1 MNIEFDAEDNID
13 FFNANFECDDENKI
27 MDLYNIEKSIEN
39 NDNIAKKI
47 QIEKFNHPL
56 FLNYNYCLFCLERR
70 KTKYNH
76 NNLDSMHNKVNI
88 KTIGDYLEKNQI
100 NLKKPKNKI
109 EKISK
114 RRFIHSYDT
123 IQNTNI
129 EFYHHNE
136 SDTELYIEK
145 IEENYDYA
153 LSKNNSKKIK
163 SGPKKNSNMNKAY
176 LKKSSRQLSSKLS
189 MEEKEK
195 EKSLTMKNSN
205 SNQIKKKDLYKSD
218 NKNINNFLS
227 KRNLTNFMPK
237 RSNSIKNGEMDDT
250 LLNLERKNLNGKK
263 KGKTFTLF
271 GFISD
276 QFYNDPDNNSSNNI
290 FMEDINDTNDISLQ
304 YYEKNEK
311 CRICLDEIKDKFTL
325 FCGDF
330 FCRECIKNLIEES
343 LNNIALFDK
352 IECPRC
358 HEHIN
363 DSTIKFFLS
372 GEKLEKYNKIKMRIE
387 GLKDKR
393 NVPCPYPDCEGFAL
407 KEEEINGTLE
417 CQNGHIFCKKCSK
430 IISQKYRL
438 EKKNTHS
445 CRQKLSATE
454 KYLES
459 NKDIKRCP
467 QCKSWVQR
475 DPAGCNY
482 FQCSNIWCKFVFCWI
497 CGQKYDSSHYKNPL
511 SMCFGLSTS
520 DLKGKMIKSIKM
532 RRIRCILIALLLIL
546 ILLPIIFIFFSFFEI
561 FSFVLYFQF
570 DGKELRN
577 VRFKSKIANKIFYIL
592 YILFVI
598 FISIALIP
606 FGYISLV
613 ILLLAIPI
621 LIIINKC
628 RKKKRHDF

>member
-1 MNIEFDAEDNID
+1 MNEEFDAEDNLD
-13 FFNANFECDDENKI
+13 FFNANFECDDENQI
-27 MDLYNIEKSIEN
+27 MDLYKIEKSIEN

-47 QIEKFNHPL
+47 QIGKYNHPL

-76 NNLDSMHNKVNI
+76 YNLDSMHNKANI
-88 KTIGDYLEKNQI
+88 KTIGDFLEKNQI

-114 RRFIHSYDT
+114 RRFIHSCDS
-123 IQNTNI
+123 IQNNNI
-129 EFYHHNE
+129 EVNYHNE
-136 SDTELYIEK
+136 SDTELYIESK
-145 IEENYDYA
+145 DENYDYA
-153 LSKNNSKKIK
+153 ISKNNSKKIK
-163 SGPKKNSNMNKAY
+163 FAKKNANMNKAY

-195 EKSLTMKNSN
+195 EKEKRLSIKNYKSGK
-205 SNQIKKKDLYKSD
+205 IKRMDLYKSD

-237 RSNSIKNGEMDDT
+237 RSNSIKNGERDDT
-250 LLNLERKNLNGKK
+250 ILNLEKNSLKDKK
-263 KGKTFTLF
+263 KGKTFSLF
-271 GFISD
+271 GFISEH
-276 QFYNDPDNNSSNNI
+276 FNNSPENNSSNDI
-290 FMEDINDTNDISLQ
+290 FKEDINDTDDISLQ

-358 HEHIN
+358 HEPIN
-363 DSTIKFFLS
+363 DSTVKFFLT

-393 NVPCPYPDCEGFAL
+393 NIPCPYPDCEGFAL
-407 KEEEINGTLE
+407 KEEEKNGILE
-417 CQNGHIFCKKCSK
+417 CQNGHIFCKKCSE
-430 IISQKYRL
+430 IISQKHRR
-438 EKKNTHS
+438 ERKNTHS
-445 CRQKLSATE
+445 CRQKSENE

-467 QCKSWVQR
+467 QCNTWVQR
-475 DPAGCNY
+475 DPGGCNY

-497 CGQKYDSSHYKNPL
+497 CGNKYDSSHYKNPL
-511 SMCFGLSTS
+511 SMCFGLTSS
-520 DLKGKMIKSIKM
+520 DLKGKMIKSIKI
-532 RRIRCILIALLLIL
+532 RRIRCILIALLFIL

-561 FSFVLYFQF
+561 ISFALYFQF

-577 VRFKSKIANKIFYIL
+577 VRFKSKMAHKIFYTL
-592 YILFVI
+592 YKLFLI

-606 FGYISLV
+606 FGYISFV

-628 RKKKRHDF
+628 RKKKRYDF